1 MSPLLRTTAAPQGWR
16 FVVTALWIALC
27 VWLSPARAADVPWPT
42 QRIALSA
49 DNEALKPFL
58 LRFFARLRVPA
69 SASDLVTGRVSGS
82 FNQRPEVLF
91 RELVDSY
98 GLTWYF
104 DGTTMHVYSLAEI
117 ESRLLTLD
125 PGTASRFNRLL
136 SDLKIAD
143 ARFPVR
149 VSATDGYVAVSG
161 PPRFVARVEEIA
173 TFLEAA
179 AGRTGRPQ
187 AVRTFLLRH
196 AWAADR
202 KIVVGGTETAVQGVA
217 SLLQAVLNEPAQD
230 SQGGGDSG
238 TRVLPANMPGLLG
251 RGLSALGRPPQPAG
265 TGAAPGS
272 TAPSGGAPAAGLEPS
287 PRMQERNRIDGSGVI
302 RADARLNAVV
312 VRDAI
317 EKMPLYE
324 ELIRA
329 LDQPVPMVEIEATVV
344 DISTE
349 RSRALGTDFAL
360 ALTNRPSNLQQP
372 VIGLQQSTFN
382 PGVTPRATVLL
393 GNDRAYFF
401 AQINA
406 MQTEGDASVQSKPRV
421 LTMDN
426 NEAVLSSTQ
435 EFFVRVPGRDVSD
448 LFNVSVGLTLRVT
461 PSIVVDGDKVRFK
474 LQVRIDDGAV
484 SAASVDG
491 VPLVSRTA
499 ISAQVEIAE
508 GESLFIGGL
517 TSEVN
522 SNGVRGVPG
531 ISKVPVL
538 GWLFGTRTEE
548 TRKVE
553 RLFLLT
559 PRLVRG
565 IEP

>member
-1 MSPLLRTTAAPQGWR
+1 
-16 FVVTALWIALC
+16 
-27 VWLSPARAADVPWPT
+27 
-42 QRIALSA
+42 
-49 DNEALKPFL
+49 
-58 LRFFARLRVPA
+58 
-69 SASDLVTGRVSGS
+69 
-82 FNQRPEVLF
+82 
-91 RELVDSY
+91 
-98 GLTWYF
+98 
-104 DGTTMHVYSLAEI
+104 
-117 ESRLLTLD
+117 
-125 PGTASRFNRLL
+125 
-136 SDLKIAD
+136 
-143 ARFPVR
+143 
-149 VSATDGYVAVSG
+149 
-161 PPRFVARVEEIA
+161 
-173 TFLEAA
+173 
-179 AGRTGRPQ
+179 
-187 AVRTFLLRH
+187 
-196 AWAADR
+196 
-202 KIVVGGTETAVQGVA
+202 
-217 SLLQAVLNEPAQD
+217 
-230 SQGGGDSG
+230 
-238 TRVLPANMPGLLG
+238 
-251 RGLSALGRPPQPAG
+251 
-265 TGAAPGS
+265 
-272 TAPSGGAPAAGLEPS
+272 
-287 PRMQERNRIDGSGVI
+287 VI
-302 RADARLNAVV
+302 RPDARLNAVV

-344 DISTE
+344 DISSE
-349 RSRALGTDFAL
+349 RAKALGTDFAL
-360 ALTNRPSNLQQP
+360 ALSNRPANLSQP

-382 PGVTPRATVLL
+382 AGVTPRATVLL

-435 EFFVRVPGRDVSD
+435 EFFVRVPGRDVAD

-461 PSIVVDGDKVRFK
+461 PSIVVEGDTVRFK

-484 SAASVDG
+484 SSASVDG

-538 GWLFGTRTEE
+538 GWLFGTKTEQ

-559 PRLVRG
+559 PRLVKG
-565 IEP
+565 VDPS